1 MDGLE
6 DKDKIMKLAL
16 KAGKGNVKVYG
27 KLIEL
32 YKEYLYRMAFSW
44 MKNEDA
50 ALDVVGECILKGFE
64 KIYSLK
70 EPAYFKTWITRI
82 LLNTAKDY
90 LKKTVLMGQIDD
102 LQIPEEELGISFEEK
117 MDLYEALDHL
127 SDRYREIL
135 TLRYFDDMKIKEIA
149 DKMELPE
156 GSVKAYLSRAKKEL
170 RKYLKEDYIYGI

>member
-6 DKDKIMKLAL
+6 DKNKIMKLAL
-16 KAGKGNVKVYG
+16 KAGKGNVKAYG